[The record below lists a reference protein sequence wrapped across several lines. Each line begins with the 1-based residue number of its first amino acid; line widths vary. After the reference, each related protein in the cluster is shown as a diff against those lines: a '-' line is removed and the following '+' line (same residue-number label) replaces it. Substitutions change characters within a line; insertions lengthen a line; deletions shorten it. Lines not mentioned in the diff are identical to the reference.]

1 MNTTLTPADLDPRR
15 QAMLLYFQGYRVARI
30 AEMLGEK
37 VATVH
42 SWKKRDKW
50 GDYGPLD
57 QMQLTTAARYCQ
69 LIMKEHK
76 EGKDFKEIDLLARQ
90 SERHARIGKFNNGGN
105 EADLNPNVAN
115 RNKGPRRQPE
125 KNVFTDEQIE
135 KLEEIFHSS
144 MFNYQR
150 HWWEAGKTNRI
161 RNLLKSRQI
170 GATFYFA
177 REALIDALLTGRNQI
192 FLSAS
197 KAQAHVFK
205 QYIIDFAK
213 EVEVE
218 LKGDPMVLPNGATLY
233 FLGTNAR
240 TAQSYHGN
248 LYLDEYFWIPKFQE
262 LRKVASGMAIH
273 KKWRQTYFSTPSS
286 LTHSAYPFWSGALF
300 NRGRNKADKVDI
312 DLSHSNLAPGLLCA
326 DGQYLEKRTNRFGEV
341 IALEPALAKYTRRG
355 LDLDTYW
362 FVQYGMTT
370 QPYQF
375 TKGSIF
381 HLMEPDINQEIY
393 GLPGYLS
400 AIPSALLNES
410 ATLFRR
416 KYYINGSHA
425 GFIMY
430 MTDAAQ
436 NQEDVNNLR
445 NAMKSAKGPGNFR
458 NLFMY
463 SPNGKK
469 DGLQII
475 PLSEVAA
482 KDEFLNIKNVSRDD
496 MMAAHRVP
504 PQMMGI
510 MPSNVGGFGDV
521 EKASLVFV
529 RNELIYLQGRLKEV
543 NSWVGEKIISFTQY
557 TLDN

>member
-57 QMQLTTAARYCQ
+57 QMQFTTAARYCQ

-326 DGQYLEKRTNRFGEV
+326 DGQYRQIVTVEDAVQPGR
-341 IALEPALAKYTRRG
+341 IPEPA
-355 LDLDTYW
+355 
-362 FVQYGMTT
+362 
-370 QPYQF
+370 
-375 TKGSIF
+375 
-381 HLMEPDINQEIY
+381 
-393 GLPGYLS
+393 
-400 AIPSALLNES
+400 
-410 ATLFRR
+410 
-416 KYYINGSHA
+416 
-425 GFIMY
+425 
-430 MTDAAQ
+430 
-436 NQEDVNNLR
+436 DVR
-445 NAMKSAKGPGNFR
+445 VCGR
-458 NLFMY
+458 
-463 SPNGKK
+463 
-469 DGLQII
+469 
-475 PLSEVAA
+475 
-482 KDEFLNIKNVSRDD
+482 SRV
-496 MMAAHRVP
+496 RVP
-504 PQMMGI
+504 AQRAAG
-510 MPSNVGGFGDV
+510 VHGGQLG
-521 EKASLVFV
+521 SLD
-529 RNELIYLQGRLKEV
+529 RLSCTGPAPV
-543 NSWVGEKIISFTQY
+543 WLARSVDR
-557 TLDN
+557 L